1 MWPFS
6 SKYDLQQSGIFNG
19 WTDRH
24 SHILPGVDDGIQSI
38 EDSIAILSMYEQIG
52 VKKVWLTP
60 HIMED
65 CPNTPEKLKSRFEE
79 LKSTYQ
85 GNVELALS
93 AENMM
98 DGLFIKRLEQGILM
112 PYGDNQ
118 NELLIETS
126 YVQPPMRME
135 SILRDMQK
143 AGFTPVLAH
152 PERYL
157 YMDAEK
163 YENIKEMGVKFQ
175 LNITSLIGAYGNQ
188 VKERAEY
195 LLNEGYYNY
204 SGSDAHSYHAI
215 LRAFEHKALKKNTI
229 VAIHQYLSPIN
240 KQIQ

>member
-6 SKYDLQQSGIFNG
+6 SKYSLQQSDFLKG

-24 SHILPGVDDGIQSI
+24 SHILPGVDDGIQTI
-38 EDSIAILSMYEQIG
+38 EDSIAILSMYEQMG
-52 VKKVWLTP
+52 VKMVWLTP

-65 CPNTPEKLKSRFEE
+65 CPNTPEKLKTRFEE
-79 LKSTYQ
+79 LKSAYK
-85 GNVELALS
+85 GNIELALS

-112 PYGDNQ
+112 PYGDNN

-143 AGFTPVLAH
+143 AGITPVLAH

-175 LNITSLIGAYGNQ
+175 LNVTSLIGAYGKQ

-215 LRAFEHKALKKNTI
+215 QRAFEHKSLKKDTI
-229 VAIHQYLSPIN
+229 SAIRTNL
-240 KQIQ
+240 

>member
-6 SKYDLQQSGIFNG
+6 SKYNLLQSGIFNG
-19 WTDRH
+19 WTDCH
-24 SHILPGVDDGIQSI
+24 SHILPGVDDGIQSVK
-38 EDSIAILSMYEQIG
+38 DSLAILTMYEQMG

-65 CPNTPEKLKSRFEE
+65 CPNTPEKLKARFEE
-79 LKSTYQ
+79 LESAYQ
-85 GNVELALS
+85 GKIELSLS

-98 DGLFIKRLEQGILM
+98 DGLFVKRLEQGILM

-118 NELLIETS
+118 DELLIETS
-126 YVQPPMRME
+126 YVQPPMGME
-135 SILRDMQK
+135 GILRDMRK
-143 AGFTPVLAH
+143 AGYIPVLAH

-175 LNITSLIGAYGNQ
+175 LNVTSLIGAYGKQ

-215 LRAFEHKALKKNTI
+215 QRAFEHKSLKKDTI
-229 VAIHQYLSPIN
+229 SVIRTNL
-240 KQIQ
+240 

>member
-1 MWPFS
+1 MSRKGNCLDNSVMENFFGLL
-6 SKYDLQQSGIFNG
+6 KQEIYY
-19 WTDRH
+19 
-24 SHILPGVDDGIQSI
+24 GVIYYS
-38 EDSIAILSMYEQIG
+38 
-52 VKKVWLTP
+52 
-60 HIMED
+60 
-65 CPNTPEKLKSRFEE
+65 FEE
-79 LKSTYQ
+79 LKSAYK
-85 GNVELALS
+85 GNIELALS

-112 PYGDNQ
+112 PYGDNN

-135 SILRDMQK
+135 GILRDMQK

-175 LNITSLIGAYGNQ
+175 LNVTSIIGAYGNQ

-215 LRAFEHKALKKNTI
+215 QRAFEHKCLKKSI
-229 VAIHQYLSPIN
+229 VSAIRTKL
-240 KQIQ
+240 

>member
-6 SKYDLQQSGIFNG
+6 SKYNLQQSSILNG

-24 SHILPGVDDGIQSI
+24 SHILPGIDDGIQSI
-38 EDSIAILSMYEQIG
+38 KESLAILSMYEQLG

-65 CPNTPEKLKSRFEE
+65 CPNTPEKLKTRFEE
-79 LKSTYQ
+79 LKSAYQ
-85 GNVELALS
+85 GNIELVLS

-135 SILRDMQK
+135 AIIRDMQK
-143 AGFTPVLAH
+143 AGYTPVLAH

-163 YENIKEMGVKFQ
+163 YEIIKEMGVKFQ

-188 VKERAEY
+188 VKERAEF
-195 LLNEGYYNY
+195 LLNEGYYDY

-215 LRAFEHKALKKNTI
+215 QRAFEHKALKKNM
-229 VAIHQYLSPIN
+229 VAAIRQHLSPAN
-240 KQIQ
+240 

>member
-6 SKYDLQQSGIFNG
+6 SKYKLLQSGIFNG
-19 WTDRH
+19 WADRH
-24 SHILPGVDDGIQSI
+24 SHILPGVDDGIQSVK
-38 EDSIAILSMYEQIG
+38 DSLAILTMYEQMG

-65 CPNTPEKLKSRFEE
+65 CPNTPEKLKVRFEE
-79 LKSTYQ
+79 LESAYQ
-85 GNVELALS
+85 GKIELSLS

-98 DGLFIKRLEQGILM
+98 DGLFVKRLEQGILM

-126 YVQPPMRME
+126 YVQPPMGME
-135 SILRDMQK
+135 GILRDMRK
-143 AGFTPVLAH
+143 AGYTPVLAH

-175 LNITSLIGAYGNQ
+175 LNVTSLIGAYGKQ

-215 LRAFEHKALKKNTI
+215 QRAFEHKSLKKDTI
-229 VAIHQYLSPIN
+229 SVIRTNL
-240 KQIQ
+240 

>member
-6 SKYDLQQSGIFNG
+6 SKYNLLQSGIFNG

-24 SHILPGVDDGIQSI
+24 SHILPGVDDGIQSVK
-38 EDSIAILSMYEQIG
+38 DSLAILTMYEQMG

-65 CPNTPEKLKSRFEE
+65 CPNTPEKLKVRFEE
-79 LKSTYQ
+79 LESAYQ
-85 GNVELALS
+85 GKIELSLS

-98 DGLFIKRLEQGILM
+98 DGLFVKRLEQGILM

-118 NELLIETS
+118 DELLIETS
-126 YVQPPMRME
+126 YVQPPMGME
-135 SILRDMQK
+135 GILRDMRK
-143 AGFTPVLAH
+143 AGYTPVLAH

-175 LNITSLIGAYGNQ
+175 LNVTSLIGAYGKQ

-215 LRAFEHKALKKNTI
+215 QRAFEHKSLKKD
-229 VAIHQYLSPIN
+229 AISVIRTNL
-240 KQIQ
+240 

>member
-6 SKYDLQQSGIFNG
+6 SKYNLLQSGIFNG

-24 SHILPGVDDGIQSI
+24 SHILPGVDDGIQSVK
-38 EDSIAILSMYEQIG
+38 DSLAILTMYEQMG

-65 CPNTPEKLKSRFEE
+65 CPNTPEKLKVRFEE
-79 LKSTYQ
+79 LESAYQ
-85 GNVELALS
+85 GKIELSLS

-98 DGLFIKRLEQGILM
+98 DGLFVKRLEQGILM

-118 NELLIETS
+118 DELLIETS
-126 YVQPPMRME
+126 YVQPPMGME
-135 SILRDMQK
+135 EILRDMRK
-143 AGFTPVLAH
+143 AGYTPVLAH

-175 LNITSLIGAYGNQ
+175 LNVTSLIGAYGKQ

-215 LRAFEHKALKKNTI
+215 QRAFEHKSLKKDTI
-229 VAIHQYLSPIN
+229 SVIRTNL
-240 KQIQ
+240 

>member
-6 SKYDLQQSGIFNG
+6 SKYNLLQSGIFNG

-38 EDSIAILSMYEQIG
+38 KDSLAILTMYEQMG

-65 CPNTPEKLKSRFEE
+65 CPNTPEKLKVRFEE
-79 LKSTYQ
+79 LESAYQ
-85 GNVELALS
+85 GKIELSLS

-98 DGLFIKRLEQGILM
+98 DGLFVKRLEQGILM

-126 YVQPPMRME
+126 YVQPPMGME
-135 SILRDMQK
+135 GVLRDMRK
-143 AGFTPVLAH
+143 AGYTPVLAH

-175 LNITSLIGAYGNQ
+175 LNVTSLIGAYGKQ

-215 LRAFEHKALKKNTI
+215 QRAFEHKSLKKDTI
-229 VAIHQYLSPIN
+229 SVIRTNL
-240 KQIQ
+240 

>member
-6 SKYDLQQSGIFNG
+6 SKYSLQQSDFLKG

-24 SHILPGVDDGIQSI
+24 SHILPGVDDGIQTI
-38 EDSIAILSMYEQIG
+38 EDSIAILSMYEQMG

-65 CPNTPEKLKSRFEE
+65 CPNTPEKLKTRFEE
-79 LKSTYQ
+79 LKSAYK
-85 GNVELALS
+85 GNIELALS

-112 PYGDNQ
+112 PYGDNN

-143 AGFTPVLAH
+143 AGITPVLAH

-215 LRAFEHKALKKNTI
+215 QRAFEHKCLQKSI
-229 VAIHQYLSPIN
+229 VSAIRTKL
-240 KQIQ
+240 

>member
-6 SKYDLQQSGIFNG
+6 SKYSLQQSDFLKGC
-19 WTDRH
+19 TDRH
-24 SHILPGVDDGIQSI
+24 SHILPGVDDGIQTI
-38 EDSIAILSMYEQIG
+38 EDSIAILSMYEQMG

-65 CPNTPEKLKSRFEE
+65 CPNTPEKLKTRFEE
-79 LKSTYQ
+79 LKSAYK
-85 GNVELALS
+85 GNIELALS

-112 PYGDNQ
+112 PYGDNN

-143 AGFTPVLAH
+143 AGITPVLAH

-215 LRAFEHKALKKNTI
+215 QRAFEHKCLKKSI
-229 VAIHQYLSPIN
+229 VSAIRN
-240 KQIQ
+240 KL

>member
-6 SKYDLQQSGIFNG
+6 NKYNLQQSGIFDE

-24 SHILPGVDDGIQSI
+24 SHILPGVDDGIQTVKESL
-38 EDSIAILSMYEQIG
+38 AILSMYEQMG

-65 CPNTPEKLKSRFEE
+65 CPNTPDKLKARFKE
-79 LKSTYQ
+79 LKSAYQ
-85 GNVELALS
+85 GNIKLALS

-98 DGLFIKRLEQGILM
+98 DGLFVKRLEQGILM

-118 NELLIETS
+118 EELLIETS

-135 SILRDMQK
+135 GILRDMQK

-175 LNITSLIGAYGNQ
+175 LNVTSLIGAYGNQ

-215 LRAFEHKALKKNTI
+215 QRAFEHKALKKNMI
-229 VAIHQYLSPIN
+229 AAIRLHLSPVN
-240 KQIQ
+240 

>member
-6 SKYDLQQSGIFNG
+6 SKYNLLQSGIFNG

-24 SHILPGVDDGIQSI
+24 SHILPGVDDGIQSVT
-38 EDSIAILSMYEQIG
+38 DSLAILTMYEQMG

-65 CPNTPEKLKSRFEE
+65 CPNTPEKLKARFEE
-79 LKSTYQ
+79 LESAYQ
-85 GNVELALS
+85 GKIELSLS

-98 DGLFIKRLEQGILM
+98 DGLFVKRLEQGILM

-118 NELLIETS
+118 DELLIETS
-126 YVQPPMRME
+126 YVQPPMGME
-135 SILRDMQK
+135 GILRDMRK
-143 AGFTPVLAH
+143 AGYTPVLAH

-175 LNITSLIGAYGNQ
+175 LNVTSLIGAYGKQ

-215 LRAFEHKALKKNTI
+215 QRAFEHKSLKKDTI
-229 VAIHQYLSPIN
+229 SVIRTNL
-240 KQIQ
+240 

>member
-6 SKYDLQQSGIFNG
+6 SKYSLQQSDFLKG

-38 EDSIAILSMYEQIG
+38 EDSIAILSMYEQMG

-65 CPNTPEKLKSRFEE
+65 CPNTPEKLKTRFEE
-79 LKSTYQ
+79 LKSAYK
-85 GNVELALS
+85 GNIELALS

-112 PYGDNQ
+112 PYGDNN

-143 AGFTPVLAH
+143 AGITPVLAH

-215 LRAFEHKALKKNTI
+215 QRAFEHKCLKKSI
-229 VAIHQYLSPIN
+229 VSAICTKL
-240 KQIQ
+240 

>member
-6 SKYDLQQSGIFNG
+6 SKYNLLQSGIFNG

-38 EDSIAILSMYEQIG
+38 KDSLAILTMYEQMG

-65 CPNTPEKLKSRFEE
+65 CPNTPEKLKVRFEE
-79 LKSTYQ
+79 LESAYQ
-85 GNVELALS
+85 GKIELSLS

-98 DGLFIKRLEQGILM
+98 DGLFVKRLEQGILM

-118 NELLIETS
+118 DELLIETS
-126 YVQPPMRME
+126 YVQPPMGME
-135 SILRDMQK
+135 GILRDMRK
-143 AGFTPVLAH
+143 AGYTPVLAH

-175 LNITSLIGAYGNQ
+175 LNVTSLIGAYGKQ

-215 LRAFEHKALKKNTI
+215 QRAFEHKSLKKDTI
-229 VAIHQYLSPIN
+229 SVIRTNL
-240 KQIQ
+240 

>member
-6 SKYDLQQSGIFNG
+6 SKYNLLQSGIFNG

-24 SHILPGVDDGIQSI
+24 SHILPGVDDGIQSVK
-38 EDSIAILSMYEQIG
+38 DSLAILTMYEQMG

-65 CPNTPEKLKSRFEE
+65 CPNTPEKLKVRFEE
-79 LKSTYQ
+79 LESAYQ
-85 GNVELALS
+85 GKIELSLS

-98 DGLFIKRLEQGILM
+98 DELFVKRLEQGIIM

-118 NELLIETS
+118 DELLIETS
-126 YVQPPMRME
+126 YVQPPMGME
-135 SILRDMQK
+135 EILRDMRK
-143 AGFTPVLAH
+143 AGYTPVLAH

-175 LNITSLIGAYGNQ
+175 LNVTSLIGAYGKQ

-215 LRAFEHKALKKNTI
+215 QRAFEHKSLKKD
-229 VAIHQYLSPIN
+229 AISAIRTNL
-240 KQIQ
+240 

>member
-6 SKYDLQQSGIFNG
+6 SKYNLQQTGIFDG

-24 SHILPGVDDGIQSI
+24 SHILPGVDDGIQTI
-38 EDSIAILSMYEQIG
+38 KDSLAILSMYEQMG

-79 LKSTYQ
+79 LKSAYQ
-85 GNVELALS
+85 GNIRLFLA

-98 DGLFIKRLEQGILM
+98 DGLFVKRLEQGILM
-112 PYGDNQ
+112 PYGEQQ

-126 YVQPPMRME
+126 YVQAPMGME
-135 SILRDMQK
+135 GILRDMQK
-143 AGFTPVLAH
+143 AGYTPVLAH

-157 YMDAEK
+157 YMDDEK
-163 YENIKEMGVKFQ
+163 YETIKEMGVKYQ
-175 LNITSLIGAYGNQ
+175 LNITSLIGAYGKQ

-195 LLNEGYYNY
+195 LLTEGFYDY
-204 SGSDAHSYHAI
+204 SGSDAHSFHAI
-215 LRAFEHKALKKNTI
+215 QRTFEHKAIKKNI
-229 VAIHQYLSPIN
+229 MNSIHQHLTPNS
-240 KQIQ
+240 

>member
-19 WTDRH
+19 WTDHH

-98 DGLFIKRLEQGILM
+98 DGLFVKRLEQGILM
-112 PYGDNQ
+112 PYGENQ
-118 NELLIETS
+118 NELLVETS

-215 LRAFEHKALKKNTI
+215 QRAFEHKALKKNTI
-229 VAIHQYLSPIN
+229 AAIHQQLSPTN
-240 KQIQ
+240 QHSQ

>member
-6 SKYDLQQSGIFNG
+6 SKYSLQQSDFLKG

-24 SHILPGVDDGIQSI
+24 SHILPGVDDGIQTI
-38 EDSIAILSMYEQIG
+38 EDSIAILSMYEQMG

-65 CPNTPEKLKSRFEE
+65 CPNTPEKLKTRFEE
-79 LKSTYQ
+79 LKSAYK
-85 GNVELALS
+85 GNIEIALS

-112 PYGDNQ
+112 SYGDNN

-143 AGFTPVLAH
+143 AGITPVLAH

-215 LRAFEHKALKKNTI
+215 QRAFEHKGLKKNI
-229 VAIHQYLSPIN
+229 VSAIRTKL
-240 KQIQ
+240 

>member
-6 SKYDLQQSGIFNG
+6 SKYNLLQSGIFNG

-24 SHILPGVDDGIQSI
+24 SHILPGVDDGIQSVK
-38 EDSIAILSMYEQIG
+38 DSLAILTMYEQMG

-65 CPNTPEKLKSRFEE
+65 CPNTPEKLKARFEE
-79 LKSTYQ
+79 LESAYQ
-85 GNVELALS
+85 GKIELSLS

-98 DGLFIKRLEQGILM
+98 DGLFVKRLEQGILM

-118 NELLIETS
+118 DELLIETS
-126 YVQPPMRME
+126 YVQPPMGME
-135 SILRDMQK
+135 GILRDMRK
-143 AGFTPVLAH
+143 AGYIPVLAH

-175 LNITSLIGAYGNQ
+175 LNVTSLIGAYGKQ

-215 LRAFEHKALKKNTI
+215 QRAFEHKSLKKDTI
-229 VAIHQYLSPIN
+229 SVIRTNL
-240 KQIQ
+240 

>member
-6 SKYDLQQSGIFNG
+6 SKYNLLQSGIFNG

-24 SHILPGVDDGIQSI
+24 SHILPDVDDGIQSVK
-38 EDSIAILSMYEQIG
+38 DSLAILTMYEQMG

-65 CPNTPEKLKSRFEE
+65 CPNTPEKLKVRFEE
-79 LKSTYQ
+79 LESAYQ
-85 GNVELALS
+85 GKIELSLS

-98 DGLFIKRLEQGILM
+98 DGLFVKRLEQGILM

-118 NELLIETS
+118 DELLIETS
-126 YVQPPMRME
+126 YVQPPMGME
-135 SILRDMQK
+135 GILRDMRK
-143 AGFTPVLAH
+143 AGYTPVLAH

-175 LNITSLIGAYGNQ
+175 LNVTSLIGAYGKQ

-215 LRAFEHKALKKNTI
+215 QRAFEHKSLKKDTI
-229 VAIHQYLSPIN
+229 SVIRTNL
-240 KQIQ
+240 

>member
-6 SKYDLQQSGIFNG
+6 SKYSLQQSDFLKG

-38 EDSIAILSMYEQIG
+38 EDSIAILSMYEQMG

-65 CPNTPEKLKSRFEE
+65 CPNTPEKLKTRFEE
-79 LKSTYQ
+79 LKSAYK
-85 GNVELALS
+85 GNIELALS

-112 PYGDNQ
+112 PYGDNN

-215 LRAFEHKALKKNTI
+215 QRAFEHKCLKKSI
-229 VAIHQYLSPIN
+229 VSAIHTKL
-240 KQIQ
+240 

>member
-6 SKYDLQQSGIFNG
+6 SKYNLLQSGIFNG
-19 WTDRH
+19 WTDCH
-24 SHILPGVDDGIQSI
+24 SHILPGVDDGIQSVK
-38 EDSIAILSMYEQIG
+38 DSLAILTMYEQMG

-65 CPNTPEKLKSRFEE
+65 CPNTPEKLKVRFEE
-79 LKSTYQ
+79 LESAYQ
-85 GNVELALS
+85 GKIELSLS

-98 DGLFIKRLEQGILM
+98 DGLFVKRLEQGILM

-126 YVQPPMRME
+126 YVQPPMGME
-135 SILRDMQK
+135 GILRDMRK
-143 AGFTPVLAH
+143 AGYTPVLAH

-175 LNITSLIGAYGNQ
+175 LNVTSLIGAYGKQ

-215 LRAFEHKALKKNTI
+215 QRAFEHKSLKKDTI
-229 VAIHQYLSPIN
+229 SAIRTNL
-240 KQIQ
+240 

>member
-6 SKYDLQQSGIFNG
+6 SKYSLQQSDFLKG

-38 EDSIAILSMYEQIG
+38 EDSIAILSMYEQMG

-65 CPNTPEKLKSRFEE
+65 CPNTPEKLKTRFEE
-79 LKSTYQ
+79 LKSAYK
-85 GNVELALS
+85 GNIELALS

-98 DGLFIKRLEQGILM
+98 DALFLKRLEQGILM
-112 PYGDNQ
+112 PYGDNN

-143 AGFTPVLAH
+143 TGITPVLAH

-215 LRAFEHKALKKNTI
+215 QRAFEHKCLQKSI
-229 VAIHQYLSPIN
+229 VSAIRTKL
-240 KQIQ
+240 

>member
-6 SKYDLQQSGIFNG
+6 SKYNLLQSGIFNG

-24 SHILPGVDDGIQSI
+24 SHILPGVDDGIQSVK
-38 EDSIAILSMYEQIG
+38 DSLAILTMYEQMG

-65 CPNTPEKLKSRFEE
+65 CPNTPEKLKVRFEE
-79 LKSTYQ
+79 LESAYQ
-85 GNVELALS
+85 GKIELSLS

-98 DGLFIKRLEQGILM
+98 DGLFVKRLEQGILM

-126 YVQPPMRME
+126 YVQPPMGME
-135 SILRDMQK
+135 GILRDMRK
-143 AGFTPVLAH
+143 AGYTPVLAH

-157 YMDAEK
+157 YMNAEK

-175 LNITSLIGAYGNQ
+175 LNVTSLIGAYGKQ

-215 LRAFEHKALKKNTI
+215 QRAFEHKSLKKDTI
-229 VAIHQYLSPIN
+229 SVIRTNL
-240 KQIQ
+240 

>member
-1 MWPFS
+1 MWPFL
-6 SKYDLQQSGIFNG
+6 SKYSLQQSDFLKG

-24 SHILPGVDDGIQSI
+24 SHILPGVDDGIQTI
-38 EDSIAILSMYEQIG
+38 EDSIAILSMYEQMG

-65 CPNTPEKLKSRFEE
+65 CPNTPEKLKTRFEE
-79 LKSTYQ
+79 LKSAYK
-85 GNVELALS
+85 GNIELALS

-98 DGLFIKRLEQGILM
+98 DGLFIKRLEQGFLM
-112 PYGDNQ
+112 PYGDNN

-143 AGFTPVLAH
+143 AGITPVLAH

-215 LRAFEHKALKKNTI
+215 QRAFEHKCLKKSI
-229 VAIHQYLSPIN
+229 VSAIRN
-240 KQIQ
+240 KL

>member
-6 SKYDLQQSGIFNG
+6 SKYNLLQSGIFNG

-24 SHILPGVDDGIQSI
+24 SHILPGVDDGIQSVK
-38 EDSIAILSMYEQIG
+38 DSLAILTMYEQMG

-65 CPNTPEKLKSRFEE
+65 CPNTPEKLKVRFEE
-79 LKSTYQ
+79 LESAYQ
-85 GNVELALS
+85 GKIELSLS

-98 DGLFIKRLEQGILM
+98 DGLFVKRLEQGILM

-118 NELLIETS
+118 DELLIETS
-126 YVQPPMRME
+126 YVQPPMGME
-135 SILRDMQK
+135 GILRDMRK
-143 AGFTPVLAH
+143 AGYTPVLAH

-175 LNITSLIGAYGNQ
+175 LNVTSLIGAYGKQ

-215 LRAFEHKALKKNTI
+215 QRAFEHKSLKKDTI
-229 VAIHQYLSPIN
+229 SVIRTNL
-240 KQIQ
+240 

>member
-6 SKYDLQQSGIFNG
+6 SKYSLQQSDFLKG

-24 SHILPGVDDGIQSI
+24 SHILPGVDDGIQTI
-38 EDSIAILSMYEQIG
+38 EDSIAILSMYEQMG

-65 CPNTPEKLKSRFEE
+65 CPNTPEKLKTRFEE
-79 LKSTYQ
+79 LKSAYK
-85 GNVELALS
+85 GNIELALS

-112 PYGDNQ
+112 PYGDNN

-135 SILRDMQK
+135 SILGDMQK
-143 AGFTPVLAH
+143 AGITPVLAH

-215 LRAFEHKALKKNTI
+215 QRAFEHKCLKKSI
-229 VAIHQYLSPIN
+229 VSAIRTKL
-240 KQIQ
+240 

>member
-6 SKYDLQQSGIFNG
+6 SKYNLLQSGILNG

-38 EDSIAILSMYEQIG
+38 KDSLAILTMYEQMG

-65 CPNTPEKLKSRFEE
+65 CPNTPEKLKVRFEE
-79 LKSTYQ
+79 LESAYQ
-85 GNVELALS
+85 GKIELSLS

-98 DGLFIKRLEQGILM
+98 DELFVKRLEQGILM

-118 NELLIETS
+118 DELLIETS
-126 YVQPPMRME
+126 YVQPPMAME
-135 SILRDMQK
+135 GILRDMRK
-143 AGFTPVLAH
+143 AGYTPVLAH

-175 LNITSLIGAYGNQ
+175 LNVTSLIGAYGKQ

-215 LRAFEHKALKKNTI
+215 QRAFEHKSLKKDTI
-229 VAIHQYLSPIN
+229 SVIRTNL
-240 KQIQ
+240 

>member
-6 SKYDLQQSGIFNG
+6 SKYSLQQSDFLKG

-24 SHILPGVDDGIQSI
+24 SHILPGVDDGIQTI
-38 EDSIAILSMYEQIG
+38 EDSIAILSMYEQMG

-65 CPNTPEKLKSRFEE
+65 CPNTPEKLKIRFEE
-79 LKSTYQ
+79 LKSAYK
-85 GNVELALS
+85 GNIELALS

-112 PYGDNQ
+112 PYGDNN
-118 NELLIETS
+118 NELLIETY
-126 YVQPPMRME
+126 YVQPPIRME

-143 AGFTPVLAH
+143 AGITPVLAH

-204 SGSDAHSYHAI
+204 SGSDTHSYHAI
-215 LRAFEHKALKKNTI
+215 QRAFEHKCLKKSI
-229 VAIHQYLSPIN
+229 VSAICTKL
-240 KQIQ
+240 

>member
-6 SKYDLQQSGIFNG
+6 SKYSLQQSEIFNG

-38 EDSIAILSMYEQIG
+38 EDSIAILTMYEQIG

-65 CPNTPEKLKSRFEE
+65 CPNTPEKLKVRFEE

-85 GNVELALS
+85 GKVELALS

-98 DGLFIKRLEQGILM
+98 DSLFVKRLEQGILM
-112 PYGDNQ
+112 PYGDNKD
-118 NELLIETS
+118 ELLIETS

-135 SILRDMQK
+135 AILKDVQK

-195 LLNEGYYNY
+195 LLSEGYYNY

-215 LRAFEHKALKKNTI
+215 QRAFEHKNLKKNI
-229 VAIHQYLSPIN
+229 VDAIHTNL
-240 KQIQ
+240 

>member
-6 SKYDLQQSGIFNG
+6 SKYNLQQTGIFDG
-19 WTDRH
+19 WTDCH
-24 SHILPGVDDGIQSI
+24 SHILPGVDDGIQTI
-38 EDSIAILSMYEQIG
+38 KDSLAILTMYEQMG

-79 LKSTYQ
+79 LKSAYQ
-85 GNVELALS
+85 GNIKLFLA

-98 DGLFIKRLEQGILM
+98 DGLFVKRLEQGILM
-112 PYGDNQ
+112 PYGEQQ

-126 YVQPPMRME
+126 YVQAPMGME
-135 SILRDMQK
+135 GILRDMQK
-143 AGFTPVLAH
+143 AGYTPVLAH

-157 YMDAEK
+157 YMDDEK
-163 YENIKEMGVKFQ
+163 YETIKDMGVKYQ
-175 LNITSLIGAYGNQ
+175 LNITSLIGAYGKQ

-195 LLNEGYYNY
+195 LLTEGFYDY

-215 LRAFEHKALKKNTI
+215 QRAFEHKAIKKKIMNYIRQHLT
-229 VAIHQYLSPIN
+229 SN
-240 KQIQ
+240 S

>member
-6 SKYDLQQSGIFNG
+6 SKYSLQQSDFLKG

-24 SHILPGVDDGIQSI
+24 SHILPGVDDGIQTI
-38 EDSIAILSMYEQIG
+38 EDSIVILSIYEQIG

-65 CPNTPEKLKSRFEE
+65 CPNTPEKLKTRFEE
-79 LKSTYQ
+79 LKSAYK
-85 GNVELALS
+85 GNIELALS

-135 SILRDMQK
+135 SILRDIQK
-143 AGFTPVLAH
+143 TGITPVLAH

-175 LNITSLIGAYGNQ
+175 LNVTSLIGAYGKQ

-215 LRAFEHKALKKNTI
+215 QRAFEHKSLKKDTI
-229 VAIHQYLSPIN
+229 SVIRTNL
-240 KQIQ
+240 

>member
-6 SKYDLQQSGIFNG
+6 SKYSLQQSDFLKG

-24 SHILPGVDDGIQSI
+24 SHILPGVDDGIQTI
-38 EDSIAILSMYEQIG
+38 EDSIAILSMYEQMG

-65 CPNTPEKLKSRFEE
+65 CPNTPEKLKTRFEE
-79 LKSTYQ
+79 LKSAYK
-85 GNVELALS
+85 GNIELALS

-112 PYGDNQ
+112 PYGDNN

-143 AGFTPVLAH
+143 AGITPVLAH

-215 LRAFEHKALKKNTI
+215 QRAFEHKSLKKDTI
-229 VAIHQYLSPIN
+229 SAIRTNL
-240 KQIQ
+240 

>member
-6 SKYDLQQSGIFNG
+6 SKYNLQQSEIFDG

-38 EDSIAILSMYEQIG
+38 KESLAILSMYEQMG

-65 CPNTPEKLKSRFEE
+65 CPNTPEKLKTRFGE
-79 LKSTYQ
+79 LESAYQ
-85 GNVELALS
+85 GNIELALS

-135 SILRDMQK
+135 GILRDMQK

-175 LNITSLIGAYGNQ
+175 LNITSLIGAYGKQ
-188 VKERAEY
+188 VMERAEY

-215 LRAFEHKALKKNTI
+215 QRAFEYKALNKKT
-229 VAIHQYLSPIN
+229 VAAIRQHLSPTN
-240 KQIQ
+240 

>member
-6 SKYDLQQSGIFNG
+6 SKYSLQQSDFLKG

-24 SHILPGVDDGIQSI
+24 SHILPGVDDGIQTI
-38 EDSIAILSMYEQIG
+38 EDSIVILSMYEQIG

-65 CPNTPEKLKSRFEE
+65 CPNTPEKLKTRFEE
-79 LKSTYQ
+79 LKSAYK
-85 GNVELALS
+85 GNIELALS

-135 SILRDMQK
+135 SILRDIQK
-143 AGFTPVLAH
+143 TGITPVLAH

-215 LRAFEHKALKKNTI
+215 QRAFEHKCLKKSI
-229 VAIHQYLSPIN
+229 VSAIRTKL
-240 KQIQ
+240 

>member
-1 MWPFS
+1 MWPFP
-6 SKYDLQQSGIFNG
+6 SKYNLQQSGIFNG

-24 SHILPGVDDGIQSI
+24 SHILPGVDDGIQSVK
-38 EDSIAILSMYEQIG
+38 ESIAILSMYEQMG

-65 CPNTPEKLKSRFEE
+65 CPNTPEKIKTRFEE
-79 LKSTYQ
+79 LKSAYQ
-85 GNVELALS
+85 GSIELALS

-135 SILRDMQK
+135 GILRDMQK

-175 LNITSLIGAYGNQ
+175 LNITSLIGAYGKQ
-188 VKERAEY
+188 VMERAEF

-215 LRAFEHKALKKNTI
+215 QRAFEHKALNKKT
-229 VAIHQYLSPIN
+229 VAAIRQHLSPTN
-240 KQIQ
+240 